1 MKEDGDV
8 EQEALH
14 VWPLVIGTTDWSKGR
29 MIQES
34 KEVWKC
40 HTGLKSSES
49 VYLHGKTSEG
59 QLPLREWSSS
69 YNSSKGPR
77 VSVPKYVTEGPAV
90 LHMLARQSMRYV
102 LHASRTPLNSS
113 MPEGILGGDTWAK
126 WQHNSV
132 SDAFRRTIF
141 ICHFTQVRTT
151 GHYTVRYTYF
161 VMVVRGRSRGLLL
174 VLHASS
180 AMDCC
185 NITTLVQ

>member
-1 MKEDGDV
+1 MHKTCVKSTARTTNGSRSVRERAEEKSSEIILFLRAKDECRMLGPFGRLPLYKNRGKWGWDDWYSMTCNERWDMKEDGDV

-29 MIQES
+29 MIQDS

-77 VSVPKYVTEGPAV
+77 VSVPK
-90 LHMLARQSMRYV
+90 
-102 LHASRTPLNSS
+102 
-113 MPEGILGGDTWAK
+113 
-126 WQHNSV
+126 
-132 SDAFRRTIF
+132 
-141 ICHFTQVRTT
+141 
-151 GHYTVRYTYF
+151 
-161 VMVVRGRSRGLLL
+161 
-174 VLHASS
+174 
-180 AMDCC
+180 
-185 NITTLVQ
+185 